1 MQAGFSPALPHSTTT
16 QGNEHCRLFLAH
28 LLSLNSAT
36 QQCQLR
42 DGSNTRQRF
51 TAKSQGMQAFQIFD
65 AADLARTM
73 ARAGSFQ
80 FIFGNAI
87 SIVRN
92 PDQPQPAASYFN
104 AHLASSR
111 VKRILHQF
119 FHHRYRPLDH
129 FTRRYAFRD
138 ILG

>member
-1 MQAGFSPALPHSTTT
+1 
-16 QGNEHCRLFLAH
+16 
-28 LLSLNSAT
+28 
-36 QQCQLR
+36 
-42 DGSNTRQRF
+42 
-51 TAKSQGMQAFQIFD
+51 MQAFQIFD

-92 PDQPQPAASYFN
+92 PDQPQPTTAYLY

-111 VKRILHQF
+111 VKRILYQF
-119 FHHRYRPLDH
+119 FHHRYGPLDH
-129 FTRRYAFRD
+129 FTRSYAFRD
-138 ILG
+138 IPG